1 MRILSAENV
10 FDLITQN
17 DAINIVEKTMISVSK
32 RIPLLPLRNVMDL
45 GQERKLGIMP
55 GALGSGKTYGI
66 KVLSLFPENPAK
78 GLSSHIGLMLLFD
91 PKTGIPTAAINADAL
106 TAVRTAAA
114 TAVATKHLA
123 IKDANAMTIIGS
135 GEQAEFHI
143 KSIPLVRPIK
153 NINVVGTTK
162 YKAERL
168 IDKMAKMYPSIFFE
182 AHDRADK
189 IVNNSEI
196 ICTVTSSKDPVIFGD
211 WIQKGTHINAVGAS
225 IPIFQEIDETILL
238 KSEIFVDYKPSVFAQ
253 AKEII
258 EAIKAKKINETY
270 IKAEIGEVLEGVK
283 AGRESQDEITLY
295 RSMGLAAQDLACA
308 EFILEKA
315 LDTNLGVHAP
325 SL

>member
-17 DAINIVEKTMISVSK
+17 DAINIVEKTMVSVSK
-32 RIPLLPLRNVMDL
+32 RKPLLPLRTVMEL
-45 GQERKLGIMP
+45 GQERKLGVMP
-55 GALGSGKTYGI
+55 GALGSEDTYGI
-66 KVLSLFPENPAK
+66 KVLSLFPENPSK

-91 PKTGIPTAAINADAL
+91 PKTGMPTAAINADAL

-123 IKDANAMTIIGS
+123 IKDATSMTIIGS

-162 YKAERL
+162 YKAENL
-168 IDKMAKMYPSIFFE
+168 IGKMALIYPSILFE

-189 IVNNSEI
+189 IVGNSEI

-211 WIQKGTHINAVGAS
+211 WIQNGTHINAVGAS
-225 IPIFQEIDETILL
+225 IPIFQEIDETVLL
-238 KSEIFVDYKPSVFAQ
+238 KSKVFVDYKPSVFAQ

-258 EAIKAKKINETY
+258 EAIKAKTINETH
-270 IKAEIGEVLEGVK
+270 IKAEIGETIEGKK
-283 AGRESQDEITLY
+283 AGRESQEEITLY

-315 LDTNLGVHAP
+315 IEQNVGVHAP
-325 SL
+325 TL

>member
-123 IKDANAMTIIGS
+123 IKDATDMTIIGS

-153 NINVVGTTK
+153 NINVVGTSK

-168 IDKMAKMYPSIFFE
+168 IGKMAKMYPSIFFE

-258 EAIKAKKINETY
+258 EAIKSETIHESY
-270 IKAEIGEVLEGVK
+270 IKAEIGEVIEGVK